1 MSSSSESDDEDPRT
15 ADVAPVAQELLDD
28 ELSAATMAA
37 LQAHLVQ
44 AEESSDSDED
54 EPAVTPV
61 SSPNARGKTAF
72 APPKHFNL
80 GPKDPRKLG
89 ISFSGAGRGGQQR
102 SMVSRPKNSGGMP
115 KAARASDVSYTR

>member
-54 EPAVTPV
+54 ED
-61 SSPNARGKTAF
+61 G
-72 APPKHFNL
+72 
-80 GPKDPRKLG
+80 
-89 ISFSGAGRGGQQR
+89 GAG
-102 SMVSRPKNSGGMP
+102 VSENFGMSQFWVS
-115 KAARASDVSYTR
+115 ASSLLSLSFFLSLSLSRARAERCH